1 VKRLVA
7 LVGLVVGVVVMP
19 ATAASAHPLGNFT
32 VNTYSGLLV
41 GRDRTI
47 VDFVV
52 DMAEIPTF
60 QAKQEFDPNGDGRTD
75 ESESR
80 AYRSRQ
86 CTQLTRKLQL
96 HFDDRMLRLG
106 LVASSLSFPPG
117 QAGLSTLR
125 LQCTFVGL
133 TGTFEGEHRVT
144 YRNANFADRV
154 GWKEITAAGDG
165 VTLVSHDV
173 PAQTLSA
180 RLTRYPQNLLSSP
193 LDRRTAVVRLR
204 PGGSAARDATI
215 SGSRAP
221 ATPLPRGVDQATQAF
236 TSFVGRHNLSVT
248 VGMLAVLLS
257 VLLGAIHALAPGHG
271 KTVMAAYLVGQR
283 GSLRHAA
290 LIGVTVTATHTA
302 GVLALGVAI
311 AASTIVAPERLYPWL
326 GLASGVMLAVIG
338 LALLMRFLRLR
349 RRGAEA
355 HRHNHQHDGH
365 DVPGVATHSHGGRAH
380 SHAPLGGDQPLSW
393 SGLLAIG
400 FVGGF
405 LPSPSAVVVLLGA
418 IALGRTWFGVLLVI
432 AYGLGMA
439 GTLMGAGLLLV
450 RARGALDRRATN
462 ALRSPRLE
470 TFNRLLPAATGVVIV
485 VVGLFLAA
493 RGAVQI

>member
-1 VKRLVA
+1 MKRLVV

-144 YRNANFADRV
+144 YR
-154 GWKEITAAGDG
+154 K
-165 VTLVSHDV
+165 
-173 PAQTLSA
+173 
-180 RLTRYPQNLLSSP
+180 LTR
-193 LDRRTAVVRLR
+193 D
-204 PGGSAARDATI
+204 
-215 SGSRAP
+215 
-221 ATPLPRGVDQATQAF
+221 
-236 TSFVGRHNLSVT
+236 
-248 VGMLAVLLS
+248 
-257 VLLGAIHALAPGHG
+257 
-271 KTVMAAYLVGQR
+271 
-283 GSLRHAA
+283 
-290 LIGVTVTATHTA
+290 
-302 GVLALGVAI
+302 
-311 AASTIVAPERLYPWL
+311 
-326 GLASGVMLAVIG
+326 
-338 LALLMRFLRLR
+338 
-349 RRGAEA
+349 
-355 HRHNHQHDGH
+355 
-365 DVPGVATHSHGGRAH
+365 
-380 SHAPLGGDQPLSW
+380 
-393 SGLLAIG
+393 
-400 FVGGF
+400 
-405 LPSPSAVVVLLGA
+405 
-418 IALGRTWFGVLLVI
+418 
-432 AYGLGMA
+432 
-439 GTLMGAGLLLV
+439 
-450 RARGALDRRATN
+450 
-462 ALRSPRLE
+462 
-470 TFNRLLPAATGVVIV
+470 
-485 VVGLFLAA
+485 
-493 RGAVQI
+493 